1 MKLLLCC
8 ANIYFNKQSLTQSL
22 TPTYAKIKVANTSPA
37 AKFTQQKTQ
46 ILRIKYEIRF
56 LYKKKLQL
64 NKQLYQAHLL
74 AANTW
79 RPAWDTIAEVIQNYI
94 NKHMDQKYHSLH
106 KKLHNLQQ
114 KKENTM
120 TTHQGTEP
128 NFHPR
133 VINLT
138 DTAFNKSENTP
149 LQKGLKYN
157 LHMKPKNW

>member
-1 MKLLLCC
+1 MEFL
-8 ANIYFNKQSLTQSL
+8 
-22 TPTYAKIKVANTSPA
+22 
-37 AKFTQQKTQ
+37 
-46 ILRIKYEIRF
+46 F

-79 RPAWDTIAEVIQNYI
+79 GPTWDMIAEVTQNNI
-94 NKHMDQKYHSLH
+94 KKHMDLKYQSIH

-114 KKENTM
+114 KKENT
-120 TTHQGTEP
+120 TITHQGTEP

-138 DTAFNKSENTP
+138 DIAFSKSENTL
-149 LQKGLKYN
+149 LQKD
-157 LHMKPKNW
+157 